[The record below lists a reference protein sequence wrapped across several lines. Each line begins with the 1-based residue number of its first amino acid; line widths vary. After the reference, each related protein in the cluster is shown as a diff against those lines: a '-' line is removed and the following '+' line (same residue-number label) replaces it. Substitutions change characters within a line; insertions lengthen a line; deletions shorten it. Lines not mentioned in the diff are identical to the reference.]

1 MMRKRI
7 ITAAASVLAL
17 SVVAASAAVY
27 APSELSTETGA
38 DWGYDVPL
46 LFGDAN
52 GDSLVDIRDL
62 VRMKRYISDT
72 SDGSVWIDSGACD
85 YNGDSY
91 IDSSDLGSMRRQL
104 LTAKTNWLLENSVGA
119 PDWETIDE
127 SSLITL
133 KAEASS
139 GLLKNPGKGW
149 YVYGSGNN
157 KENPFTEKQTAA
169 WDYAS
174 IGYIRYSWKDIE
186 PQEGKFDWDYID
198 NAIKECKK
206 HNARFAFGIMS
217 ADPMS
222 ADEYV
227 TPEWVFNAGAKF
239 YYSEVN
245 NSISGTAGVKQ
256 YVPDFG
262 DKVYIDKL
270 ENLANALARRYGG
283 SPDIEFIDIRCY
295 GSWGENN
302 FYDIKELYKEQDD
315 TGVNGEDM
323 WNCWQTYINAFENTG
338 TRLIVAYSLK
348 NNALKEVFERAVN
361 AGVGLRNDGAF
372 HWNGSN
378 YGATNL
384 WAAGRTPAVMEFA
397 ASYGILKNRG
407 CWDTAKFLETVSAT
421 KTSYYPLGGA
431 WETDAEAFITD
442 QKSAI
447 EEMTNKI
454 GYHFALSEVKVSK
467 TMGFGSGNALIM
479 SWINSGNAPI
489 FIKSHLAAA
498 LLDKNGNAVEICWLD
513 GVDMS
518 QIAPQS
524 DAGTVTVE
532 SPLKFYNSPDAGY
545 RLAIGLFTSKNRS
558 EPDIKLGNA
567 NRTESGWYVLS
578 EQ

>member
-1 MMRKRI
+1 MKKGI
-7 ITAAASVLAL
+7 VAAASVLAL
-17 SVVAASAAVY
+17 SIIAASAAVY
-27 APSELSTETGA
+27 APKELSTETDA

-46 LFGDAN
+46 LFGDAD
-52 GDSLVDIRDL
+52 GDSLVNICDL
-62 VRMKRYISDT
+62 VRLKKYLSDT
-72 SDGSVWIDSGACD
+72 DGSSVRINFSACD
-85 YNGDSY
+85 YNGDDNINSF
-91 IDSSDLGSMRRQL
+91 DLGAMRRQL

-119 PDWETIDE
+119 PDWETVDE
-127 SSLITL
+127 SSLVTL
-133 KAEASS
+133 KAESS
-139 GLLKNPGKGW
+139 SELLKNPGKGW
-149 YVYGSGNN
+149 FVYGSGTD
-157 KENPFTEKQTAA
+157 KEKPFTENQAAA

-174 IGYIRYSWKDIE
+174 IGYIRYRWSDIE
-186 PQEGKFDWDYID
+186 PEEGKFDWDYID

-222 ADEYV
+222 TNDYV
-227 TPEWVFNAGAKF
+227 TPKWVFDAGAEF

-245 NSISGTAGVKQ
+245 NSISGTLGVKQ
-256 YVPDFG
+256 YVPNFG
-262 DKVYIDKL
+262 DSVYIDKL
-270 ENLANALARRYGG
+270 ENLACALASRYGG
-283 SPDIEFIDIRCY
+283 SPYIEFIDVRCY

-315 TGVNGEDM
+315 TGVNAGDM

-348 NNALKEVFERAVN
+348 NNALKEVFERAIA

-378 YGATNL
+378 YGTTNL
-384 WAAGRTPAVMEFA
+384 WAAGKTPAVMEFA
-397 ASYGILKNRG
+397 ASYGILKNKG

-442 QKSAI
+442 QKSAV

-454 GYHFALSEVKVSK
+454 GYHFTLTEAKVSK
-467 TMGFGSGNALIM
+467 TMGCGNENALIM
-479 SWINSGNAPI
+479 NWTNSGNAPI

-518 QIAPQS
+518 LIAPQS
-524 DAGTVTVE
+524 DVGTVTVK
-532 SPLKFYNSPDAGY
+532 SPLRFYNSPGAGY

-558 EPDIKLGNA
+558 EPDIRLGNA

-578 EQ
+578 EP